1 MGFIKIPIQM
11 YVKLV
16 ILIVPDV
23 LVPLSHNAMNVK
35 RIIILLR
42 MKQKDAQQIVQK
54 VNTKILWL

>member
-1 MGFIKIPIQM
+1 M